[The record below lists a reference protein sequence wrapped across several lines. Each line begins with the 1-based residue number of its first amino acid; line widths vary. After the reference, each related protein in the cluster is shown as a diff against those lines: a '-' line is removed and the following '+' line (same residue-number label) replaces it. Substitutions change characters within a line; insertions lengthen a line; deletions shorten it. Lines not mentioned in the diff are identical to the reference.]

1 MITRN
6 EISISEKANAI
17 AAAYLQKNPRKQSY
31 LVQIGPSEMICNS
44 FYMTFTDKEMSVL
57 RNCIEIANKEWDLLS
72 EILHDNGHDEL
83 LDRIYSK
90 LQPTDDGV
98 YIETVD
104 FNDSYKT
111 TTFGFRECLGSENL
125 GREHRIEI
133 PLTDDEYQELLAEH
147 IRTSN
152 HYSMNML
159 AVSHPEICKT
169 IMDEVL
175 RSTLELFVDRN
186 NPFIMEF
193 VEHKAVCES
202 ILSSSDDLLEGNDS
216 EQ

>member
-17 AAAYLQKNPRKQSY
+17 AAAYLQKSPRKQSY

-57 RNCIEIANKEWDLLS
+57 RNCIEIANKECDLLP

-83 LDRIYSK
+83 LERIYSK

-104 FNDSYKT
+104 FDDSYKT
-111 TTFGFRECLGSENL
+111 TTFSFRECLGSNL
-125 GREHRIEI
+125 GREHRIET
-133 PLTDDEYQELLAEH
+133 PLTDDEYQTLLAEH

-159 AVSHPEICKT
+159 AVNYPEICKT

-175 RSTLELFVDRN
+175 RSTLEIFVDRS
-186 NPFIMEF
+186 NPFIIEF

-202 ILSSSDDLLEGNDS
+202 ILNSSIDLLESNDN
-216 EQ
+216 EH